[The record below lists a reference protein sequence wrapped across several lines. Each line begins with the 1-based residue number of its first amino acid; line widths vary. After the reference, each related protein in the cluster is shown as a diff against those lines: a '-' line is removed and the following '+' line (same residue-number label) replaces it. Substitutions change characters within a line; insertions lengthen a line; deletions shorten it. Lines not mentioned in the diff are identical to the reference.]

1 MRRRSFLRAS
11 FVTLVGMRVQDRRSV
26 AAAAPQSTAG
36 TWALRGTTLLDGA
49 VTTPVTDFKDVQ
61 GWGEQARLAVDG
73 NGVVYC
79 TWVHNASPE
88 ANGGPS
94 DGATGFQSTN
104 PGAARA
110 INTSSLRVKRW
121 SGGQWQYV

>member
-1 MRRRSFLRAS
+1 MRRRSFLRAAS
-11 FVTLVGMRVQDRRSV
+11 FVTLVGTRVLGRRSV
-26 AAAAPQSTAG
+26 AAAAPQSMAG

-88 ANGGPS
+88 ANGVKA
-94 DGATGFQSTN
+94 DGAT
-104 PGAARA
+104 
-110 INTSSLRVKRW
+110 
-121 SGGQWQYV
+121 